1 MPVTRDEV
9 IAGFRLILG
18 RDPDDEA
25 AIAAHTS
32 VRDPTELAAVLL
44 RSPEFARGPRF
55 KDFLTVRERENA
67 VPGVRFAHESRAGL
81 RVLLIGNCQVATVGQ
96 LMQAMTGDV
105 AATAIESTPSWL
117 ARVDAGEIDLE
128 PLLAESDLVY
138 VQLIGS
144 VVALIES
151 RYPAHRHKLRHF
163 LPINYSAFHP
173 DCVYVKT
180 REGRHLQGPMGD
192 YHSSIAFWA
201 WRQGWS
207 ETEALGL
214 FRPETYELLDFAGYD
229 ESSRQVLLDY
239 GRLAGISMEPL
250 LRRWLRTGAFMHTI
264 NHPKVAVLADFAGE
278 LLRREGI
285 APMEEMGAL
294 VPDTLAQFPVW
305 PVYPPVA
312 ARYGV
317 AGSYLFKVDQG
328 NCPPGQPQIA
338 LSLEDFVKAS
348 FERYREEGAGAL
360 ECERI
365 NGADYAK
372 LAERRPSMLARLFRR
387 GKAAAPPDTAQ
398 PAEAPAGPRGN
409 PYTGLPDHHFWRR
422 MMEQTPAREVDPV
435 GRAPWQIAAT
445 DKVAT
450 AGSCFAQHISRTL
463 KRQGFH
469 YFVTEAGKKLPVEQ
483 RVERQFGVYSARYG
497 NLYTARQLVQL
508 FDRAYGQ
515 FTPLDT
521 AWQRPNGR
529 FVDPFRPQVEPAG
542 FATEAEV
549 AQAAT
554 EHLAAVRQLFEQMDV
569 FVFTLGLTESWQRR
583 DDGAVFPLAPG
594 VVAGGFDPGRYQF
607 VNFGVAEVL
616 QDIRDA
622 VRRLRSVNPRVRF
635 IFTVSPVPLIATYED
650 RHVLVSTVESTSI
663 LRSAIGEAAAAD
675 PGIVY
680 FPSYEVVT
688 GPHARGKYFE
698 TDLRS
703 VNSSG
708 VAHVMRLFLKH
719 FAAPGGKTKKP
730 AAAPPAKASARLQQ
744 RLAEQRRVN
753 DIVCDEEAIERHRV
767 AAK

>member
-44 RSPEFARGPRF
+44 RSPEFARGTRF
-55 KDFLTVRERENA
+55 KDFLTVRERETGA
-67 VPGVRFAHESRAGL
+67 PGVRFAHESRAGL

-96 LMQAMTGDV
+96 LMQAMTGDTS
-105 AATAIESTPSWL
+105 ATAIESTPSWL
-117 ARVDAGEIDLE
+117 ARVTAGEIDLE

-144 VVALIES
+144 VVSLVES

-180 REGRHLQGPMGD
+180 RDGRHLQGPMGD

-207 ETEALGL
+207 ESEALGL

-239 GRLAGISMEPL
+239 GQLAGLPMEPL
-250 LRRWLRTGAFMHTI
+250 LRRWQRAGAFMHTI
-264 NHPKVAVLADFAGE
+264 NHPKVAVLADLAAE

-285 APMEEMGAL
+285 APMEELGAL

-305 PVYPPVA
+305 PVYPPVG

-317 AGSYLFKVDQG
+317 PGSYLFKVDQG
-328 NCPPGQPQIA
+328 NCPPAQPQIA
-338 LSLEDFVKAS
+338 LSLEDFVRAS
-348 FERYREEGAGAL
+348 FERYREQGAGAL
-360 ECERI
+360 DCERV
-365 NGADYAK
+365 NGAEYAR

-387 GKAAAPPDTAQ
+387 GKAAATEGTG

-422 MMEQTPAREVDPV
+422 MMEQTPPREVDPV
-435 GRAPWQIAAT
+435 AAPPWKIGAT

-463 KRQGFH
+463 RRHGFH
-469 YFVTEAGKKLPVEQ
+469 YFMTEPGKGLPVEE
-483 RVERQFGVYSARYG
+483 RDARQFGVYSARYG

-515 FTPLDT
+515 FSPLDT
-521 AWQRPNGR
+521 AWQRPDGR

-549 AQAAT
+549 AQAAAA
-554 EHLAAVRQLFEQMDV
+554 HLAAVRQLFEQMDV

-594 VVAGGFDPGRYQF
+594 VVAGSFDPGRYQF

-650 RHVLVSTVESTSI
+650 RHVLVSTVESKSI
-663 LRSAIGEAAAAD
+663 LRAAIGEAAAAD
-675 PGIVY
+675 TGIIY

-698 TDLRS
+698 GDLRS
-703 VNSSG
+703 VNNHG

-719 FAAPGGKTKKP
+719 FADKAQPQPGKA
-730 AAAPPAKASARLQQ
+730 AAAPAKAGARLQK
-744 RLAEQRRVN
+744 RMAEQRQIN

-767 AAK
+767 ASR